1 MKFCNSIALALSL
14 VGVSQSFT
22 VSPMKN
28 GLSFIRTNGVTLKMS
43 DSQPS
48 DSSSEELYDTVDV
61 ESTDYEPTTNES
73 IVNSLLDEI
82 PATIMGDI
90 SKETRSKVN
99 EALLKLETVNPEPE
113 TASSPLL
120 NGVWTLRYAGG
131 YASEGAL
138 ASPTRQLALFLYSG
152 GYSPGLFALSLAEKL
167 PGAVADVGEL
177 TISISR
183 TQPRIEAS
191 VPVTLFG
198 STNSENKVIVK
209 AGMTTES
216 AVRFTETYESAS
228 VFGQEI
234 EIPEAVQYTRELM
247 VTYVDEDILVVRDAS
262 GVPEILVRKAYG
274 S

>member
-1 MKFCNSIALALSL
+1 MKFCNSLALALSL
-14 VGVSQSFT
+14 VGASQSFT

-28 GLSFIRTNGVTLKMS
+28 GLSFTRTNEVTLKMS